1 MSRSSLLRKLSC
13 IGLSLFIG
21 VTMAPRLLPAVHAQD
36 DDGEDEGAGPK
47 LTDEQKKELQA
58 IAKSEARAAEAIQSQ
73 DYEAGAKAFKKLCEK
88 ADKSTL
94 PEDIIGQ
101 IKVNAH
107 YNLSCC
113 LSRIKSNDEAV
124 SEFVK
129 SVELGFFD
137 WKHIAEDEDLNNV
150 RDTDSFKK
158 AVDDGKKLEIDRL
171 AAQVKADKAAFKLSF
186 EAVGADDKKIG
197 LDAYKGKVLV
207 LLVLIRNRDG
217 SINEESLHTI
227 SALNKANESLK
238 GKGVEFLALAGA
250 PDADSLKSIG
260 TEAKVKFT
268 LGRFEGEES
277 AAGMKDAL
285 LKGAYFMIVDPAGKV
300 RAYAR
305 GAFQGEAVEGAV
317 KPLLGDVKDEPKK
330 DEPKKDEPKKDDKKS
345 DKRDDF

>member
-1 MSRSSLLRKLSC
+1 
-13 IGLSLFIG
+13 
-21 VTMAPRLLPAVHAQD
+21 MAPRLLPAVHAQD
-36 DDGEDEGAGPK
+36 DDGEDEGGSTGPK

-58 IAKSEARAAEAIQSQ
+58 IGKSEQRAAEAIQSQ

-88 ADKSTL
+88 VDKSTL
-94 PEDIIGQ
+94 PEEILGQ
-101 IKVNAH
+101 VKVNAH

-124 SEFVK
+124 AEFVK

-137 WKHIAEDEDLNNV
+137 WKHISEDEDLNNV
-150 RDTDSFKK
+150 RDLDSFKK

-171 AAQVKADKAAFKLSF
+171 ASQVKGDKAPFKLSF
-186 EAVGADDKKIG
+186 EATGTDDKTIK

-207 LLVLIRNRDG
+207 LLVLIRNPDG
-217 SINEESLHTI
+217 SVNEESIHTV
-227 SALNKANESLK
+227 SALNKANENLK
-238 GKGVEFLALAGA
+238 GKGVEFLALVGA

-260 TEAKVKFT
+260 SDAKVKFT
-268 LGRFEGEES
+268 LGRFESRES
-277 AAGMKDAL
+277 AAGMNEAL
-285 LKGAYFMIVDPAGKV
+285 TKGGFFIVVDPSGKP

-305 GAFQGEAVEGAV
+305 GAYQSEAVEAAV

-330 DEPKKDEPKKDDKKS
+330 DEPKKDEPKKDDKK